1 MILRKFLYGKLVV
14 YDFFKKKEGDSMVIR
29 YPNGKLYSGDK
40 KEPPKQAKIAP
51 PKGTKKADVS
61 YSNRGK
67 SLEDDLNE
75 TNMFYLQ
82 QKLANI
88 HKKPVPIQIVKV
100 DYPARS
106 AAVIREAYFRT
117 PSTTDYNGVYN
128 GYYIDFEAKE
138 TDSKTS
144 FPLKNIHP
152 HQMEHMKSILHQ
164 RGIAFFIVRFST
176 LRRNFVVSYNLVAR
190 FYDVMDSGGRKSIP
204 FTTFETEAIEIQEG
218 YLPRLDYLK
227 AVDAIITDIN
237 VCESEE
243 K

>member
-1 MILRKFLYGKLVV
+1 
-14 YDFFKKKEGDSMVIR
+14 MVIR
-29 YPNGKLYSGDK
+29 YPNGKLYIGT
-40 KEPPKQAKIAP
+40 KEDEPKQLKVRAS
-51 PKGTKKADVS
+51 KGTKKKEVS

-75 TNMFYLQ
+75 TNVFYLQ
-82 QKLANI
+82 QKLAII

-152 HQMEHMKSILHQ
+152 HQMEHMKSVLHQ
-164 RGIAFFIVRFST
+164 RGISFFIVRFST
-176 LRRNFVVSYNLVAR
+176 LQRNFVVLYEIVER
-190 FYDVMDSGGRKSIP
+190 FYENMKNGGRKSIP
-204 FTTFETEAIEIQEG
+204 FTFFETEAIEIHEG

-227 AVDAIITDIN
+227 AVDVLIADKA

>member
-1 MILRKFLYGKLVV
+1 MLNYLRMISL
-14 YDFFKKKEGDSMVIR
+14 KKEGDSMVIR
-29 YPNGKLYSGDK
+29 YPNGKLYKGT
-40 KEPPKQAKIAP
+40 PKIQAKEVKTTASQT
-51 PKGTKKADVS
+51 TKNKEIS

-75 TNMFYLQ
+75 TNLFYLQ
-82 QKLANI
+82 QNLANI

-152 HQMEHMKSILHQ
+152 HQMEHMKSVRLQ
-164 RGIAFFIVRFST
+164 RGIAFFIIRFHT
-176 LRRNFVVSYNLVAR
+176 LQRNFVLSYEFVAQY
-190 FYDVMDSGGRKSIP
+190 FANMHKGGRKSIP
-204 FTTFETEAIEIQEG
+204 LADFEKQAIELVAG

-227 AVDAIITDIN
+227 AVNQLIADDT